1 VKLLHLHPPGQ
12 SASTSGVR
20 ELCAE
25 VDFPFLEWSGE
36 LSDTWKDDLCTLL
49 RESTHCC
56 IVPPESDSEA
66 WFLFAVAYCLGRGN
80 PIFLLVSNPAADL
93 PLPGYL
99 TDSAVTR
106 GNRSAL
112 RLFLTTERK
121 SWKRGVIRRK
131 VIEMLEKR
139 GIPFTPEGFAQTV
152 SDGDRR
158 DIRLFLK
165 TDMPVTIR
173 NSRGVPLLNLAVRNG
188 HRAVIPL
195 LLSRGADID
204 AVSQDRENTA
214 LMDAAARGDQDIL
227 SERLEAGAKTD
238 FQSKNGQTALVLAI
252 GGGFIRCA
260 ELLIRAG
267 ADPTIK
273 DKLGMDAVTY
283 ARLFKHESLLEMIAG
298 AGGTRA
304 KSNP

>member
-1 VKLLHLHPPGQ
+1 
-12 SASTSGVR
+12 
-20 ELCAE
+20 
-25 VDFPFLEWSGE
+25 
-36 LSDTWKDDLCTLL
+36 
-49 RESTHCC
+49 
-56 IVPPESDSEA
+56 
-66 WFLFAVAYCLGRGN
+66 
-80 PIFLLVSNPAADL
+80 
-93 PLPGYL
+93 
-99 TDSAVTR
+99 
-106 GNRSAL
+106 
-112 RLFLTTERK
+112 
-121 SWKRGVIRRK
+121 VIRRK

-214 LMDAAARGDQDIL
+214 LMDAAARGDQDIISDL
-227 SERLEAGAKTD
+227 LEAGAKTD

-252 GGGFIRCA
+252 GGGFI
-260 ELLIRAG
+260 
-267 ADPTIK
+267 
-273 DKLGMDAVTY
+273 DAPNCSSGRERTPRSRTSW
-283 ARLFKHESLLEMIAG
+283 AWMR
-298 AGGTRA
+298 
-304 KSNP
+304 